1 MWSSKEVIHVY
12 TAQKNHPPAV
22 QTFCLPS
29 ATSQRRAGLSI
40 HVCFYTNDTHQ
51 MKRPVSNQGP
61 LMLIAS
67 ATKQNISQVL
77 SYWINHDV

>member
-29 ATSQRRAGLSI
+29 ATIHLSI

-51 MKRPVSNQGP
+51 MKKPVSNQGP
-61 LMLIAS
+61 LTLIAS

-77 SYWINHDV
+77 SYWINRDV